1 MAELNQHDIIT
12 KQVLSQK
19 TYAVDFLK
27 NALPKEI
34 TSELDFT
41 KLEIEKG
48 NFIDATDQERF
59 TDILYSVPTKKQLDL
74 EHAES
79 SESKRLGVFCLIEH
93 KSYKEKNIHYT
104 ASHVFSWNLQ
114 NKQNAGD
121 SFSALSRKKRVGY
134 SYALQ

>member
-59 TDILYSVPTKKQLDL
+59 TDYSLQRTYKK
-74 EHAES
+74 AIRFRTFGIFGI
-79 SESKRLGVFCLIEH
+79 K
-93 KSYKEKNIHYT
+93 K
-104 ASHVFSWNLQ
+104 
-114 NKQNAGD
+114 AGR
-121 SFSALSRKKRVGY
+121 FLSNRT
-134 SYALQ
+134 